1 MPEEVQALPSHDPT
15 LATVR
20 GGKLGAAW
28 RVFMATRLDGRQLA
42 AAIEARLAATIAER
56 LPKIGRPPGL
66 AVLRVGDD
74 PASGVYVANKEK
86 ACARVGITSLGAHLP
101 AATSAAQV
109 LSTIQQLNADPAVDG
124 ILLQLPVPAGL
135 DERPLLAAID
145 PEKDADG
152 LHTLN
157 LGRLLKGEPGPRS
170 CTPAGVMALLAAAG
184 VELAGKRA
192 VVVGRSILVGQPM
205 ALMLQAAQATVS
217 IAHSRTTDLPA
228 LTREADVLVVA
239 AGKPRMIGAEHV
251 KPGAVVVDVGIHRL
265 EPEPGA
271 GPDAMVR
278 LCGDVRYEEV
288 EPIASAI
295 TPVPGGVGPMTVT
308 LLLVNTVVAWCRH
321 RGVAHGL
328 GDLVP

>member
-1 MPEEVQALPSHDPT
+1 MAL
-15 LATVR
+15 
-20 GGKLGAAW
+20 
-28 RVFMATRLDGRQLA
+28 RLDGKQLA
-42 AAIEARLAATIAER
+42 AAIEGRLRDTITQQ
-56 LPKIGRPPGL
+56 LPAVGRPPGL

-101 AATSAAQV
+101 AGTPPAAV
-109 LSTIQQLNADPAVDG
+109 LAAVQRLNADPACDG
-124 ILLQLPVPAGL
+124 ILLQLPLPGGL
-135 DERPLLAAID
+135 DEGPLLLAID

-157 LGRLLKGEPGPRS
+157 LGRLLTGEPGPRS

-205 ALMLQAAQATVS
+205 ALMLQAANATVS
-217 IAHSRTTDLPA
+217 VAHSRTAELAA
-228 LTREADVLVVA
+228 LTRQADVLVVA
-239 AGKPRMIGAEHV
+239 AGRPRMVGAEHV
-251 KPGAVVVDVGIHRL
+251 QPGAVVVDVGIHRTDS
-265 EPEPGA
+265 G
-271 GPDAMVR
+271 
-278 LCGDVRYEEV
+278 LCGDVRFEEV

-295 TPVPGGVGPMTVT
+295 SPVPGGVGPMTVT
-308 LLLVNTVVAWCRH
+308 MLLVNTVVAWCRRH
-321 RGVAHGL
+321 GVAHDL

>member
-1 MPEEVQALPSHDPT
+1 MAL
-15 LATVR
+15 
-20 GGKLGAAW
+20 
-28 RVFMATRLDGRQLA
+28 RLDGKQLA
-42 AAIEARLAATIAER
+42 AAIERRLHDTIAQQ
-56 LPKIGRPPGL
+56 LPAIGRPPGL

-101 AATSAAQV
+101 AATPAAEV
-109 LSTIQQLNADPAVDG
+109 LAAVQRLNADPTCDG
-124 ILLQLPVPAGL
+124 ILLQLPLPADLNEG
-135 DERPLLAAID
+135 PLLLAID

-184 VELAGKRA
+184 IELAGKRA

-205 ALMLQAAQATVS
+205 ALMLQAANATVS
-217 IAHSRTTDLPA
+217 VAHSRTADLAA
-228 LTREADVLVVA
+228 LTRQADVLVVA
-239 AGKPRMIGAEHV
+239 AGRPRMIGAEHV
-251 KPGAVVVDVGIHRL
+251 QPGAVVVDVGIHRT
-265 EPEPGA
+265 EG
-271 GPDAMVR
+271 G
-278 LCGDVRYEEV
+278 LCGDVRFEEV

-295 TPVPGGVGPMTVT
+295 SPVPGGVGPMTVT
-308 LLLVNTVVAWCRH
+308 MLLVNTVVAWCRR

-328 GDLVP
+328 DDLVV